1 MMRILLVLTCC
12 VGLASFAGAAQLEE
26 PGNHQG
32 KKKEKGD
39 GNAVSQQTAV
49 QSTAVTPKVHGQH
62 YNANAN
68 YKATNKNA
76 RMIHDPTI
84 NQGGGSL
91 PAVQSTAKGTTF
103 NKTAKFNKTVN
114 KNITVNNYKVQKY
127 NLSNKPNQKYKV
139 VKFNQNYKIAGA
151 NHWKGSKYQI
161 FVNYQPQWHDQYWWT
176 SHHNHIV
183 FVFGAPYYWDSGYW
197 YPTWGYNPGA
207 NYYYDG
213 PIYSSNPEMDPAQMV
228 ANAQAALKQQGFY
241 QGEIDGILGPETRA
255 GLAEFQ
261 SAQGLEPTGAVDEP
275 TAEALGIA

>member
-1 MMRILLVLTCC
+1 MKTLLTLIC
-12 VGLASFAGAAQLEE
+12 SFALISFASAAQLDQDHDNG
-26 PGNHQG
+26 PKN
-32 KKKEKGD
+32 KKEKGAAVVQQQGVKGSQGTG
-39 GNAVSQQTAV
+39 GNAKFNTQGTATTRAAKFHT
-49 QSTAVTPKVHGQH
+49 QGTGTS
-62 YNANAN
+62 
-68 YKATNKNA
+68 
-76 RMIHDPTI
+76 RMIHDPTL
-84 NQGGGSL
+84 NQGGGNL
-91 PAVQSTAKGTTF
+91 STAKGTSF

-127 NLSNKPNQKYKV
+127 NLSNKPNHKYQT
-139 VKFNQNYKIAGA
+139 VKFNQGYKIAGS
-151 NHWKGSKYQI
+151 NKWQGSKYQV

-241 QGEIDGILGPETRA
+241 QGDIDGILGPETRA

-261 SAQGLEPTGAVDEP
+261 SAQGLEPTGAVDQP
-275 TAEALGIA
+275 TAEALGLV

>member
-1 MMRILLVLTCC
+1 MKTLLTLIC
-12 VGLASFAGAAQLEE
+12 SFALISFVSAAQLDRDQNDN
-26 PGNHQG
+26 PKG
-32 KKKEKGD
+32 KKEKGA
-39 GNAVSQQTAV
+39 AVVQQQGTGGGAKLNSQGPTTTHAAKLHTQ
-49 QSTAVTPKVHGQH
+49 G
-62 YNANAN
+62 
-68 YKATNKNA
+68 NA
-76 RMIHDPTI
+76 RMIHDPTL

-91 PAVQSTAKGTTF
+91 STAKGTTF
-103 NKTAKFNKTVN
+103 NKTAKFNKNVTVN
-114 KNITVNNYKVQKY
+114 KNITVNKNFKVQKF

-139 VKFNQNYKIAGA
+139 VKFNQNYKIAGS
-151 NHWKGSKYQI
+151 NNWKGSKYQI
-161 FVNYQPQWHDQYWWT
+161 FVNYHPQWHDQYWWT

-183 FVFGAPYYWDSGYW
+183 FVFGSPYYWDSGYW
-197 YPTWGYNPGA
+197 YPTWGYDPGA

-228 ANAQAALKQQGFY
+228 ANVQAALQQQGFY